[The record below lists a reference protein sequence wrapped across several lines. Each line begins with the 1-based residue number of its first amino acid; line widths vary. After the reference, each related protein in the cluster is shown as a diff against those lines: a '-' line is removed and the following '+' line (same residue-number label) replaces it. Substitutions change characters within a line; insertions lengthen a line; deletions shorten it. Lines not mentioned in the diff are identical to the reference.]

1 MRYKESTDKRRFS
14 KLSFKEYIKENDN
27 IRVILSFLIPIMAV
41 IIITAIFAVPKIIEA
56 VNPKEKAKDFTTT
69 YNPEIMAFSNAQD
82 IDYSEYPQSLIELLY
97 RNRETR
103 DFVLNYPLLKDKKVK
118 VDLSDYK
125 NLEAVPLFMQWD
137 KRWGYINYG
146 NDVAGITGCGP
157 VCLSMCAYYLTG
169 DESYSPDK
177 MIKFAIDE
185 GYCVYGNGT
194 SWELFS
200 KGAVDL
206 GFDVTEIGLDKD
218 RVINNL
224 EVGNPIVAIMGE
236 GDFTTSGHFIVFS
249 GTENG
254 LIKVNDP
261 NSYQRSELLWEF
273 DDIKD
278 QIRNMWVIRNKPEE

>member
-1 MRYKESTDKRRFS
+1 MRFKESTDKRRYI
-14 KLSFKEYIKENDN
+14 KLSFTEYIKENDN

-56 VNPKEKAKDFTTT
+56 VNPKEKTKDFTTT

-118 VDLSDYK
+118 GDLSDYK

-146 NDVAGITGCGP
+146 NDVAGITACGP

-254 LIKVNDP
+254 LIKINDP

-273 DDIKD
+273 NDIKD
-278 QIRNMWVIRNKPEE
+278 QIRNLWVIRNKPEE

>member
-1 MRYKESTDKRRFS
+1 MRYKESTDKRRYI

-41 IIITAIFAVPKIIEA
+41 IIITAMFAVPKIIEA

-118 VDLSDYK
+118 VELSDYK

-146 NDVAGITGCGP
+146 NDVAGITACGP

-177 MIKFAIDE
+177 MIKFALDE

-254 LIKVNDP
+254 LIKINDP

-278 QIRNMWVIRNKPEE
+278 QIRNLWVIRNKPEE

>member
-1 MRYKESTDKRRFS
+1 MRFKESTDKRRYI
-14 KLSFKEYIKENDN
+14 KLSFTEYIKENDN

-137 KRWGYINYG
+137 KRWGYINCG
-146 NDVAGITGCGP
+146 NDVAGITACGP

-169 DESYSPDK
+169 DASYSPDK
-177 MIKFAIDE
+177 MIKFALDE

-273 DDIKD
+273 NDIKD
-278 QIRNMWVIRNKPEE
+278 QIRNLWVIRNKPEE

>member
-1 MRYKESTDKRRFS
+1 MRYKENTDKRRYS
-14 KLSFKEYIKENDN
+14 KLSLSEYIKDKDN
-27 IRVILSFLIPIMAV
+27 IRIILSFLIPITAV

-103 DFVLNYPLLKDKKVK
+103 DFVLNYPLLKDKKVN

-278 QIRNMWVIRNKPEE
+278 QIKNLWVIRNKPEE

>member
-1 MRYKESTDKRRFS
+1 MRFKESTDKRRYI
-14 KLSFKEYIKENDN
+14 KLSFTEYIKENDN

-146 NDVAGITGCGP
+146 NDVAGITACGP

-254 LIKVNDP
+254 LIKINDP

-278 QIRNMWVIRNKPEE
+278 QIRNLWVIRNKPEE

>member
-1 MRYKESTDKRRFS
+1 MRFKESTDKRRYI
-14 KLSFKEYIKENDN
+14 KLSFTEYIKENDN

-146 NDVAGITGCGP
+146 NDVAGITACGP

-177 MIKFAIDE
+177 MIKFALDE
-185 GYCVYGNGT
+185 GYCVDGNGT

-273 DDIKD
+273 NDIKD
-278 QIRNMWVIRNKPEE
+278 QIRNLWVIRNKPEE

>member
-14 KLSFKEYIKENDN
+14 KLSLAEYIKENDN
-27 IRVILSFLIPIMAV
+27 IRVILSFLIPITAV

-56 VNPKEKAKDFTTT
+56 VNPKKKAKDFTTT

-97 RNRETR
+97 RNRDTR
-103 DFVLNYPLLKDKKVK
+103 DFVLNYPLLKDKKVN

-125 NLEAVPLFMQWD
+125 NLETVPLFMQWD

-278 QIRNMWVIRNKPEE
+278 QIRNLWVIRNKPEE

>member
-14 KLSFKEYIKENDN
+14 KLSLAEYIKDKDN
-27 IRVILSFLIPIMAV
+27 IRIILSFLIPITAV

-146 NDVAGITGCGP
+146 NDVAGITACGP

-273 DDIKD
+273 NDIKD
-278 QIRNMWVIRNKPEE
+278 QIRNLWVIRNKPEE

>member
-1 MRYKESTDKRRFS
+1 MRYKESTDKRRYI

-146 NDVAGITGCGP
+146 NDVAGITACGP

-177 MIKFAIDE
+177 MIKFAFDE

-273 DDIKD
+273 NDIKD
-278 QIRNMWVIRNKPEE
+278 QIRNLWVIRNKPEE

>member
-1 MRYKESTDKRRFS
+1 MRYKEGTEKRRYS
-14 KLSFKEYIKENDN
+14 KLSFTDYIKANDN
-27 IRVILSFLIPIMAV
+27 IRVLLSFLIPIIAV
-41 IIITAIFAVPKIIEA
+41 IIITAIFAVPRIIEA
-56 VNPKEKAKDFTTT
+56 IGPKEKENNFNTT
-69 YNPEIMAFSNAQD
+69 YNPEIMAFANAHD

-97 RNRETR
+97 RNHETR

-118 VDLSDYK
+118 VDLSDYE
-125 NLEAVPLFMQWD
+125 NLESVPLFMQWD
-137 KRWGYINYG
+137 KRWGYMEYG

-177 MIKFAIDE
+177 MIKFSIDE

-200 KGAVDL
+200 RGAVDL
-206 GFDVTEIGLDKD
+206 GFDVTEIGPDKN

-224 EVGNPIVAIMGE
+224 EIGNPIVVIMGE

-278 QIRNMWVIRNKPEE
+278 QIRNLWVIRNNSQE

>member
-1 MRYKESTDKRRFS
+1 MRFKESTDKRRYI
-14 KLSFKEYIKENDN
+14 KLSFTEYIKENDN

-125 NLEAVPLFMQWD
+125 NLEAVPLFMQCD

-146 NDVAGITGCGP
+146 NDVAGITACGP

-254 LIKVNDP
+254 LIKINDP

-278 QIRNMWVIRNKPEE
+278 QIRNLWVIRNKPEE